1 MARSVT
7 QSSGVNQEHLG
18 HRVRLLR
25 ARAGVTQA
33 ALADAIGITR
43 EAISMLERR
52 READWAARARRLA
65 SALRCHPGELFAP
78 MPEMSDEELAV
89 LRKFRSLNPHAR
101 ETVLELIDQLAPAMG
116 RDRRAAS

>member
-7 QSSGVNQEHLG
+7 QSSARNQEHLG

-33 ALADAIGITR
+33 ALADAVGITR

-52 READWAARARRLA
+52 READWAAKARRLA

-78 MPEMSDEELAV
+78 LPDVSDEELAV
-89 LRKFRSLNPHAR
+89 LCKFRSLNPHAR

>member
-1 MARSVT
+1 M
-7 QSSGVNQEHLG
+7 NQEHLG

-25 ARAGVTQA
+25 VRAGVTQA
-33 ALADAIGITR
+33 TLADAVGITR

-52 READWAARARRLA
+52 READWAAKARRLA